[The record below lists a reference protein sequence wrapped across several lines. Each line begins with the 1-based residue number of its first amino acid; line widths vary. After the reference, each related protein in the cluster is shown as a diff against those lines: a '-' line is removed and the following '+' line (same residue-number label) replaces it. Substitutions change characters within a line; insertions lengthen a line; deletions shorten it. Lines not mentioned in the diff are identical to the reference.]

1 MPPRQSPSNGFV
13 DDLAMAMILFAA
25 DAASD
30 IGSVIID
37 TAPIPSAPQ
46 KRDGLEGQG

>member
-1 MPPRQSPSNGFV
+1 MS
-13 DDLAMAMILFAA
+13 LFAA

-30 IGSVIID
+30 IGKVIID
-37 TAPIPSAPQ
+37 TANPKRSA